1 MKDKTGDWQILRFD
15 YILRKIIKIVIKE
28 CENYNEDTYDIVWFY
43 MLDSLMKLKQYQI
56 KVLNKLKT
64 KLYLEVHE
72 NKEFD
77 GDAKK
82 LKKQEMTEKY
92 DEHIENVNQ
101 FFKSRMSF
109 IIENT
114 LKYIEFESFLDH
126 IVRHDASILFVEL

>member
-72 NKEFD
+72 N
-77 GDAKK
+77 
-82 LKKQEMTEKY
+82 
-92 DEHIENVNQ
+92 
-101 FFKSRMSF
+101 
-109 IIENT
+109 
-114 LKYIEFESFLDH
+114 
-126 IVRHDASILFVEL
+126 